1 MVHRDAIHCAV
12 VGAFRQIG
20 LSVYDASHAGK
31 SFPDLV
37 VGTGGVTYL
46 VELKTG
52 KAPLTA
58 GQIAFATAWR
68 GSPVVVLRSV
78 TAAVDWACS
87 IRRHAEPFLTR

>member
-20 LSVYDASHAGK
+20 LSVYDSSHAGK

-37 VGTGGVTYL
+37 VGSGGVTYL

-52 KAPLTA
+52 NASMTE
-58 GQIAFATAWR
+58 GQAAFADTWR
-68 GSPVVVLRSV
+68 GSPIVVLRSV
-78 TAAVDWACS
+78 ASAIDWACS
-87 IRRHAEPFLTR
+87 IRRRKAM

>member
-1 MVHRDAIHCAV
+1 MVKRDSIHSAV
-12 VGAFRQIG
+12 VDAFRKMG

-37 VGTGGVTYL
+37 VGYGRATYL

-58 GQIAFATAWR
+58 GQVSFAAAWR
-68 GSPVVVLRSV
+68 GSPVVGLRSV
-78 TAAVDWACS
+78 TEAIDWACA
-87 IRRHAEPFLTR
+87 IRRRRSS